1 LAVISLRQGIRN
13 LVLIVERGVAGTQL
27 TERDLEQLTVYGSL
41 AGTSLARSRSN
52 AAVREAAARDA
63 AVQAA
68 IRDGVLALDQEGMV
82 RSINQAAARV
92 LGVRRENALGRRL
105 RDIPG
110 LAPLGLAL
118 AAEPTQMGKVVALPR
133 GDVVIRAHAY
143 EGGVVAT
150 FRDLATAQQMA
161 QQLVESAARF
171 TLEDLLGSDRVFLE
185 ALEFARRAA
194 RSDVPILI
202 TGESGTGKEMLAQAI
217 HNASP
222 RASASFVG
230 INVAAIP
237 RELLESEL
245 FGYESG
251 AFTGARSSGHSGK
264 FELAGRGTLLLDEIG
279 DMPLEMQGKLLRVL
293 QERVFQRLG
302 GARDV
307 ALNARIIATTH
318 SDLEEAVRAGR
329 FRLDLF
335 HRLRVVH
342 LRLPPLRQR
351 KGDVPLLVEYHLRNY
366 AERMRRKPIRMAPS
380 VIASLEAYD
389 WPGNVRELAN
399 VVEGEVS
406 LLAPEQDLIV
416 RVPASIQRA
425 RSRAGITDKS
435 ETGSNGE
442 MLLLTEVERR
452 ACEQALLQCEG
463 KVAGAARVLGV
474 SKGTLYN
481 KIKRYQIVL
490 ADLSSRERP
499 RGRESQG

>member
-1 LAVISLRQGIRN
+1 
-13 LVLIVERGVAGTQL
+13 
-27 TERDLEQLTVYGSL
+27 
-41 AGTSLARSRSN
+41 
-52 AAVREAAARDA
+52 
-63 AVQAA
+63 
-68 IRDGVLALDQEGMV
+68 
-82 RSINQAAARV
+82 
-92 LGVRRENALGRRL
+92 
-105 RDIPG
+105 
-110 LAPLGLAL
+110 
-118 AAEPTQMGKVVALPR
+118 
-133 GDVVIRAHAY
+133 
-143 EGGVVAT
+143 
-150 FRDLATAQQMA
+150 
-161 QQLVESAARF
+161 
-171 TLEDLLGSDRVFLE
+171 
-185 ALEFARRAA
+185 
-194 RSDVPILI
+194 
-202 TGESGTGKEMLAQAI
+202 
-217 HNASP
+217 
-222 RASASFVG
+222 
-230 INVAAIP
+230 
-237 RELLESEL
+237 
-245 FGYESG
+245 
-251 AFTGARSSGHSGK
+251 
-264 FELAGRGTLLLDEIG
+264 
-279 DMPLEMQGKLLRVL
+279 
-293 QERVFQRLG
+293 VFQRLG